1 MKDYNIEINQRVIS
15 AINFLIDNEKV
26 VDKSELCNIF
36 SIKPSK
42 FSEIM
47 SQRMSAGMD
56 IIQNLC
62 NKFNISAEWLL
73 TGKGEMLKT
82 DEPENIALPVSQNEP
97 KAIPFYDGFA
107 VGGKGGF
114 TFALTQQD
122 VKDYYVVPK
131 FKDKKI
137 DFMIEV
143 TGSSMYP
150 KYNSGDVVAC
160 TIISE
165 STFIQ
170 WNKFHV
176 IATREQGLLIKRLHQ
191 SKDTE
196 KLTLVS
202 DNKDYPPFDIP
213 KEEICGIAIVAGVIR
228 LE

>member
-1 MKDYNIEINQRVIS
+1 
-15 AINFLIDNEKV
+15 
-26 VDKSELCNIF
+26 
-36 SIKPSK
+36 
-42 FSEIM
+42 
-47 SQRMSAGMD
+47 
-56 IIQNLC
+56 
-62 NKFNISAEWLL
+62 
-73 TGKGEMLKT
+73 MLKT
-82 DEPENIALPVSQNEP
+82 DEPVNIALPASQNEP
-97 KAIPFYDGFA
+97 QAIPFYDGFA

-114 TFALTQQD
+114 TFALSQQD

-150 KYNSGDVVAC
+150 KYNSGDVIAC
-160 TIISE
+160 TIINE
-165 STFIQ
+165 NTFIQ
-170 WNKFHV
+170 WNKVHC

-191 SKDTE
+191 SKDPK

>member
-1 MKDYNIEINQRVIS
+1 MTVKDRVKKFCKSKGIRVSDFEKTLNVANGYVNSISKSIGIDKINTILE
-15 AINFLIDNEKV
+15 NY
-26 VDKSELCNIF
+26 
-36 SIKPSK
+36 P
-42 FSEIM
+42 
-47 SQRMSAGMD
+47 
-56 IIQNLC
+56 NL
-62 NKFNISAEWLL
+62 SLEWLL
-73 TGKGEMLKT
+73 TGKGEMLKEEVS
-82 DEPENIALPVSQNEP
+82 DNVAVPVAQNTP

-114 TFALTQQD
+114 TFALSQQD

-160 TIISE
+160 TIINE
-165 STFIQ
+165 NTFIQ
-170 WNKFHV
+170 WNKVHC

-191 SKDTE
+191 SKDPA
-196 KLTLVS
+196 KLTLIS

>member
-1 MKDYNIEINQRVIS
+1 
-15 AINFLIDNEKV
+15 
-26 VDKSELCNIF
+26 
-36 SIKPSK
+36 
-42 FSEIM
+42 
-47 SQRMSAGMD
+47 
-56 IIQNLC
+56 
-62 NKFNISAEWLL
+62 
-73 TGKGEMLKT
+73 
-82 DEPENIALPVSQNEP
+82 
-97 KAIPFYDGFA
+97 
-107 VGGKGGF
+107 
-114 TFALTQQD
+114 
-122 VKDYYVVPK
+122 
-131 FKDKKI
+131 
-137 DFMIEV
+137 MIEV

>member
-1 MKDYNIEINQRVIS
+1 MRENSILKERILQFLDFKRITKYEFYQKTGISNGILSQKNGISEENILKFLSVFNEIS
-15 AINFLIDNEKV
+15 L
-26 VDKSELCNIF
+26 
-36 SIKPSK
+36 
-42 FSEIM
+42 
-47 SQRMSAGMD
+47 
-56 IIQNLC
+56 
-62 NKFNISAEWLL
+62 EWLL
-73 TGKGEMLKT
+73 TGKGDMLKT
-82 DEPENIALPVSQNEP
+82 DEFINIAVPVSQDEP

-114 TFALTQQD
+114 TFTLTQQD
-122 VKDYYVVPK
+122 VKDYYIVPK
-131 FKDKKI
+131 FNDKKI

-160 TIISE
+160 TIINE
-165 STFIQ
+165 NTFIQ
-170 WNKFHV
+170 WNKVHV

-191 SKDTE
+191 SKDPE

-202 DNKDYPPFDIP
+202 DNKNYPPFDIP

>member
-1 MKDYNIEINQRVIS
+1 MTVKDRVKNFCKSKGIRVSDFEKTLNVANGYVNSISKSIGIDKINTILE
-15 AINFLIDNEKV
+15 NY
-26 VDKSELCNIF
+26 
-36 SIKPSK
+36 P
-42 FSEIM
+42 
-47 SQRMSAGMD
+47 
-56 IIQNLC
+56 NL
-62 NKFNISAEWLL
+62 SLEWLL

-82 DEPENIALPVSQNEP
+82 DEPVNIALPASQNEP
-97 KAIPFYDGFA
+97 QAIPFYDGFA

-114 TFALTQQD
+114 TFALSQQD

-150 KYNSGDVVAC
+150 KYNSGDVIAC
-160 TIISE
+160 TIINE
-165 STFIQ
+165 NTFIQ
-170 WNKFHV
+170 WNKVHC

-191 SKDTE
+191 SKDPK